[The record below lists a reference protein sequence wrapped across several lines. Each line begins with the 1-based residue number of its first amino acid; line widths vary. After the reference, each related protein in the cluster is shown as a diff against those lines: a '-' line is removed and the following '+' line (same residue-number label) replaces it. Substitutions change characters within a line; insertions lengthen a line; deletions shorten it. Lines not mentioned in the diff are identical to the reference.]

1 MSISKDDIAKVATL
15 ARIQVSDEEIPKVT
29 NSINEILALVGKMQ
43 QLDTSNIEP
52 LANPHDAI
60 QRLREDIVTATN
72 EREKLLK
79 NAPETENGLFL
90 VPKVID

>member
-1 MSISKDDIAKVATL
+1 MSISKNDITKVAML
-15 ARIQVSDEEIPKVT
+15 ARIRVSDEEIPKVT
-29 NSINEILALVGKMQ
+29 NSINEILALVGRMQ
-43 QLDTSNIEP
+43 QLDTRDIEP

-72 EREKLLK
+72 ERELLLQ
-79 NAPETENGLFL
+79 NAPESENGLFL